1 MPANRS
7 TTTKPKTSCF
17 IPTTPRVGGQQRL
30 DQSNRGRLI
39 DASQA
44 QQRPEPADQ
53 RHSEARQHWRPG
65 VEPCFAGLLD
75 NPQFVAMMDN
85 LSSRMDLM
93 REQIAFD
100 AAFDSGWRLQT

>member
-1 MPANRS
+1 MQAIR
-7 TTTKPKTSCF
+7 
-17 IPTTPRVGGQQRL
+17 GQDDLALMYLERAM
-30 DQSNRGRLI
+30 DEGW
-39 DASQA
+39 
-44 QQRPEPADQ
+44 
-53 RHSEARQHWRPG
+53 RQHWRPG